1 VFRFERRGV
10 QHARHP
16 ASMETTRGA
25 KPVNTRQI
33 LIAAGPPR
41 PQRLRQIAPLIRQR
55 ASMDA
60 DLALRIAA
68 PTSPPQSDAAPIAHL
83 LPDVLADNLD
93 VVFVGT
99 AAGRRSSARGI
110 YYAGAGNRFWP
121 TLRQIELI
129 PPRFAAR
136 DFAELMSIGI
146 GFTDLCKTGCGMDR
160 DVVVTPADIAVSDA
174 KLRACQ
180 PRALAFTGKKAASLW
195 LRRRTDRISYG
206 RQKRPDFCE
215 VFVLPSP
222 SAAARRYWKV
232 EPWQELADWLRATA
246 PWRF

>member
-1 VFRFERRGV
+1 MK
-10 QHARHP
+10 A
-16 ASMETTRGA
+16 TRGA

-33 LIAAGPPR
+33 QIAAPPTA
-41 PQRLRQIAPLIRQR
+41 PQRLHQIAPLIRQR
-55 ASMDA
+55 TSMDA

-68 PTSPPQSDAAPIAHL
+68 PTSPPQPDAAAIAHL

-99 AAGRRSSARGI
+99 AAGRRSLACGI

-121 TLRQIELI
+121 TLRQVELI

-136 DFAELMSIGI
+136 DLAELTSIGI
-146 GFTDLCKTGCGMDR
+146 GFTDLSKTSCGMDR
-160 DVVVTPADIAVSDA
+160 DVVVTPADVAVFDA
-174 KLRACQ
+174 KLRACR
-180 PRALAFTGKKAASLW
+180 PRAIAFTGKKAASLW

-206 RQKRPDFCE
+206 RQERPDFCDA
-215 VFVLPSP
+215 FVLPSP